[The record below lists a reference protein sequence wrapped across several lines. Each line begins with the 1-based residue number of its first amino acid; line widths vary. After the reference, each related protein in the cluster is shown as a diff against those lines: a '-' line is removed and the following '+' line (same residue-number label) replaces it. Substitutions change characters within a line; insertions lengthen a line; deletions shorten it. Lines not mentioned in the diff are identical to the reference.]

1 MDERRPQNSSG
12 MPRAEGWGEV
22 TGTVGSATTRLIVL
36 RGNSGSG
43 KTTLAQHVK
52 ARRPNNTLAV
62 IGQDNLRRTILGT
75 RDHPGNPAIGLID
88 LTARY
93 ALAHGLDVLIEGI
106 LFAENYGPML
116 RRLVE
121 DHRGRNGCFLYD
133 VSFEE
138 TLRRHETKKNVT
150 FGEAEMRDWW
160 HGHQPVA
167 GLQEQA
173 IAETETLEE
182 TVTRVL
188 TTWDS

>member
-1 MDERRPQNSSG
+1 MDERRPPELDRTLL
-12 MPRAEGWGEV
+12 PRATESWDGL
-22 TGTVGSATTRLIVL
+22 TRAVGSATSRLIVL

-43 KTTLAQHVK
+43 KTTVAQHVK
-52 ARRPNNTLAV
+52 ERRPHNTLAV

-75 RDHPGNPAIGLID
+75 RDHAGNPAIGLID

-116 RRLVE
+116 RRLVD
-121 DHRGRNGCFLYD
+121 DHRGSTGCFLYD

-138 TLRRHETKKNVT
+138 TLRRHGTKSDVT

-160 HGHQPVA
+160 HGHQPID
-167 GLQEQA
+167 GLPSRPSPRPSP
-173 IAETETLEE
+173 LK
-182 TVTRVL
+182 RP
-188 TTWDS
+188 